1 MDAHD
6 GRGHRVDVSP
16 LARDAKSTVERAHM
30 FPAGLTLDA
39 SKRDARRSVVVVVVV
54 GVTEAIAP

>member
-1 MDAHD
+1 
-6 GRGHRVDVSP
+6 
-16 LARDAKSTVERAHM
+16 M

-39 SKRDARRSVVVVVVV
+39 SKRGGHLTVVVVVVV